1 MAKTAHPPLCLG
13 SHRGLC
19 APRSP
24 QGKDPHWL
32 PPAAN
37 RRLRLGQAR
46 PAASRELHQAGR
58 LGACRC
64 LDPDLRLRGPR
75 GRPGRGWSPQ
85 DPLCSCSPSLAN
97 KLRASHTLPSPGVS
111 SRQLCP
117 WALPTVQGAGL
128 SLNPAPQALAGT
140 PGRGGQSRQQGG
152 PQGPS
157 QTVGVS
163 GTVGVAQGL
172 GNTVTMISNSRV

>member
-1 MAKTAHPPLCLG
+1 MEKTAHPPLCLG

-24 QGKDPHWL
+24 QGTDPHWL

-37 RRLRLGQAR
+37 RRLRPGQAR

-85 DPLCSCSPSLAN
+85 HPLCSCSPSLAN
-97 KLRASHTLPSPGVS
+97 KRRASHTLPSPGIS

-117 WALPTVQGAGL
+117 WALPTIQGQGCPRILPLRLLLEPLGGVGRAGSKEAPRVRLRLWEYRAESGWPEGLETL
-128 SLNPAPQALAGT
+128 SP
-140 PGRGGQSRQQGG
+140 
-152 PQGPS
+152 
-157 QTVGVS
+157 
-163 GTVGVAQGL
+163 
-172 GNTVTMISNSRV
+172 